1 MFGTTPSPKRRGT
14 GPMRTSCSSF
24 VEQSL
29 GFKRRWKR
37 PLPFKNDREHGELM
51 MIEWD
56 MIEWDI

>member
-1 MFGTTPSPKRRGT
+1 
-14 GPMRTSCSSF
+14 
-24 VEQSL
+24 VEKSL